1 MAADFYNLQSLK
13 NVEERYLLRK
23 LSLLRKKAFEG
34 TDLDGLLIL
43 NEANMFYVSGFNGA
57 AALLITRDSGDFL
70 YVCSVNY
77 EQAKAE
83 SKGFQIEL
91 IRRDERLLPK
101 IAQKLQSLN
110 IKSLAFDVLELKGYR
125 EMVKTLKDRVK
136 LRMCNKMLWE
146 LRKVKDEDELMLM
159 RKAAELTM
167 EGMEAAYAT
176 VKPGVKEYE
185 VAAEIEYAMRRHG
198 SWGTA
203 FDTIVASGPRS
214 AYPHGGCTEREIRD
228 GDLVVVDI
236 GASYKYYRS
245 DMTRT
250 LVAGT
255 PTKKQQEL
263 YEIVKKAQENAL
275 FHLKPGVEAKFV
287 DMMARNVI
295 VEAGYGDFFVHGLGH
310 GIGIEVHEPPALSP
324 QSKDILCQGNVV
336 TIEPGIYIVGFGGVR
351 IEDTILVNVSGY
363 EKFTDSFY
371 GLEPQKC

>member
-1 MAADFYNLQSLK
+1 M
-13 NVEERYLLRK
+13 RK
-23 LSLLRKKAFEG
+23 LSLLRKKAFEVK
-34 TDLDGLLIL
+34 DLDGLLIL

-70 YVCSVNY
+70 YVYGVNY

-83 SKGFQIEL
+83 SKDFQIEL
-91 IRRDERLLPK
+91 IERGERPLSK
-101 IAQKLQSLN
+101 IAQKVKSLG
-110 IKSLAFDVLELKGYR
+110 IKNLAFDMLGLEGYR
-125 EMVKTLKDRVK
+125 EIVKVLKDGVK
-136 LRMCNKMLWE
+136 LRMCNKLLWE
-146 LRKVKDEDELMLM
+146 LRKVKDEEELMLM

-167 EGMEAAYAT
+167 EGMKAAYAN

-250 LVAGT
+250 LVAGA

-263 YEIVKKAQENAL
+263 YELVKRAQENAL
-275 FHLKPGVEAKFV
+275 LHVKPGVEAKLV
-287 DMMARNVI
+287 DMMARKII

-310 GIGIEVHEPPALSP
+310 GIGIEVHEPPTLSP

-351 IEDTILVNVSGY
+351 IEDTILVNLGSY
-363 EKFTDSFY
+363 EKFTDGFY
-371 GLEPQKC
+371 SLEPQKF